1 MTNKIFI
8 CGILFIVYVMCFIA
22 GICLAAF
29 GKNTYGAS
37 LILGSVGVAII
48 MFVYTIW
55 GRND

>member
-8 CGILFIVYVMCFIA
+8 WGILFIVYVMCFIA
-22 GICLAAF
+22 GICLVAF

-48 MFVYTIW
+48 MVVYTIW
-55 GRND
+55 G